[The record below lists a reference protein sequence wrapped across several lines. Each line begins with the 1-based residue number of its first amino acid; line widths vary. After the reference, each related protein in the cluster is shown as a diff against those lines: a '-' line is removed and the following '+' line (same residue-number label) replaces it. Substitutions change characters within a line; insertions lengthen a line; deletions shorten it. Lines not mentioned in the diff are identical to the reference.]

1 VKRPPLT
8 QGQIEAAC
16 QRQSA
21 FFSRTGNTE
30 PLRQLFEFLPR
41 HRFFVKNAAGQF
53 ILVNAEFLRRR
64 GFTQDSEVIGLDDSD
79 VHPVTLAHTM
89 RTDDE
94 RIMRT
99 GQPLIRHV
107 EMLFNK
113 ADGKLD
119 WGCTTKLPL
128 LNPQGQAI
136 GVLGISYPCD
146 APEFMDEDSEL
157 LRKMADLIRQRH
169 AQPLRLPDLAREAGV
184 TSKRLNEM
192 FTSTYGLDVP
202 AFIIHCRIEAA
213 ASSLI
218 ATTLTVGNI
227 ALDHGFADQSAFTRH
242 FRRAMGQ
249 TPSQFRLER
258 NDSQRG
264 VADFAQEI

>member
-1 VKRPPLT
+1 MKRPPLT